1 MSASNIPDVN
11 DALNEFYKLKST
23 YETAYYT
30 KYVKPI
36 ILSKDKSKREKRIDY
51 SKLPKAECIN
61 CKRNVGTIFSI
72 KNDIE
77 EYVRIFTAKCG
88 DSDDPC
94 PLDINIEYAG
104 RYTYDSQIANN
115 DEDLTEIKTKII
127 KDKNDMMFGYISQ
140 PDAIQKF
147 NDKTTELKDITEIA
161 GFVINTNIVINE
173 NPEKKV
179 LLKNLEDDFGIN
191 YLMPFKNMTKEYDD
205 SNGTDQKK
213 MHEAVK
219 FYVNEMIPKI
229 REIQDLKYETEFV
242 DCEQSDNDD
251 KYFLF
256 QRKNSLTKLE
266 FNFFSKDS
274 VKSFVKGVLQPS
286 ANASSKTKT
295 RKIRRKI
302 EFELTPAATAA
313 AAEPTSEPGVTVEP
327 GLTAAETT
335 VEPAVTTVEP
345 GVDVEPAVTTVEPG
359 VTVEQG
365 LAAVEPTVEST
376 KKV

>member
-72 KNDIE
+72 KNDVE
-77 EYVRIFTAKCG
+77 EYVRLFTAKCG
-88 DSDDPC
+88 DLDAPC

-115 DEDLTEIKTKII
+115 DEDLSELKNKII

-266 FNFFSKDS
+266 FNFFRI
-274 VKSFVKGVLQPS
+274 
-286 ANASSKTKT
+286 N
-295 RKIRRKI
+295 
-302 EFELTPAATAA
+302 
-313 AAEPTSEPGVTVEP
+313 
-327 GLTAAETT
+327 
-335 VEPAVTTVEP
+335 
-345 GVDVEPAVTTVEPG
+345 
-359 VTVEQG
+359 
-365 LAAVEPTVEST
+365 
-376 KKV
+376 

>member
-36 ILSKDKSKREKRIDY
+36 ILSKGKSKREKRIDY

-72 KNDIE
+72 KNDVE
-77 EYVRIFTAKCG
+77 EYVRLFAAKCG
-88 DSDDPC
+88 DLDNPC

-115 DEDLTEIKTKII
+115 DEDLSELKNKII

-191 YLMPFKNMTKEYDD
+191 YLMPFKHMTKEYDE

-219 FYVNEMIPKI
+219 FYVNEMIPKL
-229 REIQDLKYETEFV
+229 REIQELKYETEYV
-242 DCEQSDNDD
+242 DCKQSEEDTKTNESDE
-251 KYFLF
+251 YFLF
-256 QRKNSLTKLE
+256 QRKNSLAKLE

-286 ANASSKTKT
+286 VNPSSSKSKT
-295 RKIRRKI
+295 RKIRPKLKLI
-302 EFELTPAATAA
+302 EV
-313 AAEPTSEPGVTVEP
+313 AAEPTVSG
-327 GLTAAETT
+327 
-335 VEPAVTTVEP
+335 
-345 GVDVEPAVTTVEPG
+345 
-359 VTVEQG
+359 
-365 LAAVEPTVEST
+365 VEPTVSGVDTEPTVSGIEPT
-376 KKV
+376 VSGVVAEPTVSEL

>member
-36 ILSKDKSKREKRIDY
+36 ILSKGKSKREKRIDY

-72 KNDIE
+72 KNDVE
-77 EYVRIFTAKCG
+77 EYVRLFAAKCG
-88 DSDDPC
+88 DLDNPC

-115 DEDLTEIKTKII
+115 DEDLSELKNKII

-191 YLMPFKNMTKEYDD
+191 YLMPFKHMTKEYDE

-219 FYVNEMIPKI
+219 FYVNEMIPKL
-229 REIQDLKYETEFV
+229 REIQELKYETEYV
-242 DCEQSDNDD
+242 DCKQSEEDTKTNESDE
-251 KYFLF
+251 YFLF
-256 QRKNSLTKLE
+256 QRKNSLAKLE

-286 ANASSKTKT
+286 VNPSSSKSKT
-295 RKIRRKI
+295 RKIRPKLKLI
-302 EFELTPAATAA
+302 EV
-313 AAEPTSEPGVTVEP
+313 AAEPTVSG
-327 GLTAAETT
+327 
-335 VEPAVTTVEP
+335 
-345 GVDVEPAVTTVEPG
+345 
-359 VTVEQG
+359 
-365 LAAVEPTVEST
+365 VEPTVEVGVEPTVSGVEPT
-376 KKV
+376 VEVGVEPTVSGVVAEPTVSGV